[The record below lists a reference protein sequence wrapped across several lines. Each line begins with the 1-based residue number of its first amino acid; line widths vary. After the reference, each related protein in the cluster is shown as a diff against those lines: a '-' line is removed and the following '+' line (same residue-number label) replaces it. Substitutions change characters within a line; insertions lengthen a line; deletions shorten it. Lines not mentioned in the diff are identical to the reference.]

1 MTAFNSKGRH
11 EKLPTAVHV
20 LQSTCDF
27 VISNCAQ
34 VLQRNVQLEL
44 FKAWA
49 RNVKYNL
56 LWLGIYISCYSCF
69 TKLNFSLIIKRDILA
84 LPYYFDHAKWFFFVQ
99 RRGKGGGERPAFT
112 LCWNILKWKGF
123 SLSYKTNRFHVA
135 VCLFSNRS
143 QKTSKCG
150 KNISDTLGYAS
161 CATCVFL
168 SHFDVICDILLLNR
182 RTATWNL
189 FVKKSRL

>member
-34 VLQRNVQLEL
+34 VLQRIVQLEL

-84 LPYYFDHAKWFFFVQ
+84 LPYYFDHVKWLFFVQ
-99 RRGKGGGERPAFT
+99 RRAKRGGGEAKGRLSRYVEIF
-112 LCWNILKWKGF
+112 WNEKGF

-143 QKTSKCG
+143 QKTSKRG
-150 KNISDTLGYAS
+150 KNINDTLGYAS
-161 CATCVFL
+161 CATYLFL
-168 SHFDVICDILLLNR
+168 PCTFWRHLWSITEQTHGNMESIC
-182 RTATWNL
+182 
-189 FVKKSRL
+189 

>member
-1 MTAFNSKGRH
+1 MTPCKKSIYILPSNVATLKICSARLSYLKPVQANYIMTAFNSKGRH

-112 LCWNILKWKGF
+112 LC
-123 SLSYKTNRFHVA
+123 
-135 VCLFSNRS
+135 
-143 QKTSKCG
+143 
-150 KNISDTLGYAS
+150 
-161 CATCVFL
+161 
-168 SHFDVICDILLLNR
+168 
-182 RTATWNL
+182 
-189 FVKKSRL
+189 